1 MTNKELNMANTSK
14 VNVALPTATGS
25 NVDVA
30 NRSGRY
36 GDQFVAPIGA
46 GRTNVCDEGS
56 YFVVTNPTP
65 GTGLATIATL
75 TALAD
80 TSPFFML
87 INNASAGGKRVYMDY
102 IKLLVTDAGTAGA
115 SLHYN
120 VKIDNGVGRYTSGSA
135 LTSTPQNCNMD
146 SSVATGCLAYG
157 GPLVAAAATAAA
169 RLLGG
174 GLFKVSIPVVGDNY
188 ILTFGCPASGVGQG
202 VATIAN
208 AVLNHAPVV
217 IGPQQSFFFHIWLPS
232 QSAASSYEIE
242 VGWWE
247 R

>member
-1 MTNKELNMANTSK
+1 MANTSK
-14 VNVALPTATGS
+14 VNTAKPTAYAENADVPDRGS
-25 NVDVA
+25 KYGEKGVLPYGSGLHNVA
-30 NRSGRY
+30 
-36 GDQFVAPIGA
+36 
-46 GRTNVCDEGS
+46 DEGS
-56 YFVVTNPTP
+56 YFVVTNPAP
-65 GTGLATIATL
+65 GTGLATVAAP

-80 TSPFFML
+80 VSPFFML
-87 INNASAGGKRVYMDY
+87 LNNAAAGGKRVYMDY
-102 IKLLVTDAGTAGA
+102 IKLLVTAAGTAGA

-120 VKIDNGVGRYTSGSA
+120 VKIDNGVGRYTSGTT
-135 LTSTPQNCNMD
+135 LTSTPQNVNMD
-146 SSVATGCLAYG
+146 SAVATACLAYG

-188 ILTFGCPASGVGQG
+188 ILTFGCPAGGVGSG

-208 AVLNHAPVV
+208 AILNHPPVV
-217 IGPQQSFFFHIWLPS
+217 IGPQQSFFLHLWLPS